1 MAFLNSK
8 LNSTK
13 MIMYVN
19 DGLGRDTFISYNNGG
34 FLNDN
39 YIKLNNKEKFPHP
52 RFSTTFHSLKRLPAP
67 FLYIRD
73 GTGRDSY
80 IAYNN
85 GGLTKEE
92 KKLKYNLRNYDNN
105 NIKPNFN
112 KLHLSQV
119 EIKNNL
125 MLKKIENGVI
135 DRLYNNSKKKLNNY
149 FNLKK
154 NEKKKIFKRNK
165 SCCIIYN
172 NNIGN
177 IYKTNNLYNKNNLNK
192 SIQKY
197 KILKRNKSL
206 FYNKFNFSLNLDNK
220 NNIET
225 FNKCLKNNKINIECY
240 NKK

>member
-39 YIKLNNKEKFPHP
+39 CLKLINKEKFSLPH
-52 RFSTTFHSLKRLPAP
+52 FSTFHSLNHLPAP

-85 GGLTKEE
+85 GGLTKVE

-105 NIKPNFN
+105 NIKP
-112 KLHLSQV
+112 KCIKHRLSQI

-125 MLKKIENGVI
+125 MLKKIENGII
-135 DRLYNNSKKKLNNY
+135 DRLYKNNSQKKLNDY

-154 NEKKKIFKRNK
+154 NEKKKIFKRNR
-165 SCCIIYN
+165 SCCIIN
-172 NNIGN
+172 NNIIDN

-192 SIQKY
+192 SIQNY
-197 KILKRNKSL
+197 KIFKRNKPL

>member
-1 MAFLNSK
+1 MAFLNSRLK
-8 LNSTK
+8 STK

-34 FLNDN
+34 FLNDD
-39 YIKLNNKEKFPHP
+39 YLKLIQKEKFSLP
-52 RFSTTFHSLKRLPAP
+52 RFSTAFHSLKHLPAP

-105 NIKPNFN
+105 NIKQKFN
-112 KLHLSQV
+112 KQRLSQA

-125 MLKKIENGVI
+125 ILKKIENGVI
-135 DRLYNNSKKKLNNY
+135 DRLYKNYSQKKLNNY

-154 NEKKKIFKRNK
+154 NEKKKIFKRNR
-165 SCCIIYN
+165 SCINYN
-172 NNIGN
+172 NLDK
-177 IYKTNNLYNKNNLNK
+177 IYKTNNLYNKKNLNK
-192 SIQKY
+192 TIKTN
-197 KILKRNKSL
+197 KILRNKSI
-206 FYNKFNFSLNLDNK
+206 FYKDFNYSLNLDNK
-220 NNIET
+220 NNIDT
-225 FNKCLKNNKINIECY
+225 FNKCLKKNKINIECY
-240 NKK
+240 NNKKI